1 MGQFISVKEASQILG
16 VTGHTLR
23 AFLRE
28 LKEKE
33 PDTYSTHILTY
44 THKFNKSLV
53 IYTLNEDFVKDLK
66 KRFSTYL
73 HTHLHT
79 YFDSPE
85 QTAEQKRETPEKD
98 TGSHEVFRG
107 VIDTLQV
114 EISAQRETLNR
125 LLQDHAKERERA
137 DLIIMQLR
145 GDVKQL
151 NDKIMLLTEG
161 GKEQA
166 EPPDLTTKQVKTEQ
180 PGPEAV
186 ATKQAARAEEYRFT
200 VGDRFYFLK
209 QDIKRILN
217 KKIF

>member
-1 MGQFISVKEASQILG
+1 
-16 VTGHTLR
+16 
-23 AFLRE
+23 
-28 LKEKE
+28 
-33 PDTYSTHILTY
+33 
-44 THKFNKSLV
+44 
-53 IYTLNEDFVKDLK
+53 
-66 KRFSTYL
+66 
-73 HTHLHT
+73 
-79 YFDSPE
+79 
-85 QTAEQKRETPEKD
+85 
-98 TGSHEVFRG
+98 
-107 VIDTLQV
+107 LQV

>member
-137 DLIIMQLR
+137 DIIIMGLR
-145 GDVKQL
+145 EDMKVL
-151 NDKIMLLTEG
+151 NGRILALTEG
-161 GKEQA
+161 KKEKA
-166 EPPDLTTKQVKTEQ
+166 EPPETRDQEKPKQDT
-180 PGPEAV
+180 PGPPDKPEEQ
-186 ATKQAARAEEYRFT
+186 KPEEYNFT
-200 VGDRFYFLK
+200 FGDRVYFLK
-209 QDIKRILN
+209 EDIKRILN